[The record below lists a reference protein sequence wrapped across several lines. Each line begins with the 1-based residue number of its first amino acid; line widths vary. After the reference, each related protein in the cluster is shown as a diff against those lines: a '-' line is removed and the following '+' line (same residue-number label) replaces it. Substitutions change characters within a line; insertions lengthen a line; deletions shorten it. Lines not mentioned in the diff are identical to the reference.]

1 MAFMLLFGLWIV
13 LGLFSSSYAYHPA
26 SLPDIEDEHFI
37 QDCVEQHN
45 NFRSKVNPLASNMRM
60 MTWDSALAKTAKAW
74 AKKCHFGHNIYLETP
89 RKVHPTFTPVGENI
103 WTGSF
108 SLFSVGKALRDW
120 YNEVNDYTFESNSCT
135 KVCGHYT
142 QIVWATSY
150 KVGCAVQFC
159 QRVTN
164 TGITNGAHFVCN
176 YGPAGNYPTKPYKSG
191 RPCSDCMGEKCIQN
205 LCENP
210 ERDQLRSYFSWSPD
224 WDITKSSPKASSH
237 PFFPYPT
244 KPPQKPPHHSPLHP
258 TKPQQKPPHS
268 SPSYSTPSHS
278 ACDSSCI
285 AVLVLRIS
293 SLLITFGTVV
303 LLSKRYPQMF
313 IYE

>member
-224 WDITKSSPKASSH
+224 WDITKSSPKA
-237 PFFPYPT
+237 
-244 KPPQKPPHHSPLHP
+244 
-258 TKPQQKPPHS
+258 
-268 SPSYSTPSHS
+268 PSYSTPSHS